1 MEAIMTA
8 TKISAELL
16 GVDSMLGT
24 IEPNKKAD
32 VIAVEGNP
40 LEEISVLKKVVFVMK
55 DGFVYKNIN

>member
-55 DGFVYKNIN
+55 DGFVYKSFI